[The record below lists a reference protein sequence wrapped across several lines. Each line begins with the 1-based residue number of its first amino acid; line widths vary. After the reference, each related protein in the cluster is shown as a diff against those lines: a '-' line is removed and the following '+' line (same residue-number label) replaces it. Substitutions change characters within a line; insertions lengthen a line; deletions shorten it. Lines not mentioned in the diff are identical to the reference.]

1 MGGLRNGGAPVDT
14 NTIQHTQFFLHL
26 VGLNS
31 GTLIFLTHLVEA
43 READLR
49 VGLEASLEEQ
59 GEVLKEEGR

>member
-1 MGGLRNGGAPVDT
+1 M
-14 NTIQHTQFFLHL
+14 
-26 VGLNS
+26 NS